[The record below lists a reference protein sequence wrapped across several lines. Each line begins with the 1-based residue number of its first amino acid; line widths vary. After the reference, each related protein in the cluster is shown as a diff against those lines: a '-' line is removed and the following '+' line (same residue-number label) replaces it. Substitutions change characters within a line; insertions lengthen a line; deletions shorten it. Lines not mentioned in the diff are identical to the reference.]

1 MQTIEEYEKSQDS
14 WEKLLKPKRRV
25 MGILPKQGLPTQL
38 MRKIN
43 QEPYL
48 LAEREVSQL
57 FELSDMINPDNE
69 DLMKVQ
75 SARERFESEL
85 KEIYPSL
92 DWDQGRNEKG
102 LKLKSERLGNLKG
115 MSRVFPKIGKER
127 KEKSKLER
135 DQNKS

>member
-1 MQTIEEYEKSQDS
+1 MQTIKEYEKSQSS

-25 MGILPKQGLPTQL
+25 IGILPKQELPTQL

-69 DLMKVQ
+69 DLVKVQ
-75 SARERFESEL
+75 STRERFESEL
-85 KEIYPSL
+85 REMYPSL
-92 DWDQGRNEKG
+92 DWDQDRNSNG
-102 LKLKSERLGNLKG
+102 LKLKSERVGNLRG
-115 MSRVFPKIGKER
+115 MDRVFPKIGKER
-127 KEKSKLER
+127 KEKSKL
-135 DQNKS
+135 NKKSK